1 MIAVGAHLLSL
12 TLLGPLTAALVLLL
26 LPERAGRAVRLVSLA
41 GAIVPLSTVL
51 LLLARY
57 DAARGGFQ
65 FVERYPIVPRLGLS
79 CHLGVD
85 GIAVPL
91 LVLTAIIHVTAV
103 FTSWTTRERAKEFY
117 LFLALLVTG
126 VYGVFASLDLF
137 VLFLFYEL
145 AVLPMYV
152 LIGVWGSSMDVP
164 GRGPFRSLFA
174 KVGVG
179 LKEYGAMKL
188 TLYLLAGSAFI
199 LVGIFVLWVEGGRQL
214 GAPTFDYLSLSR
226 ATFGGDLGRGLFLL
240 FYVGFGVLAG
250 IWPLHTWSPDG
261 HAAAPA
267 AGSMMHAGVL
277 MKLGAYGVLR
287 VGFGLLPEAAHGLA
301 WLVGTVAVINIVY
314 GALGA
319 GWQKD
324 IKYLIAYSSV
334 SHMGIVML
342 GLATMNATGVTGSVY
357 QMVAHG
363 IMTALLF
370 TIVNLVYAN
379 SHRRDMTLMGGYA
392 RGMPGLATFF
402 VIAGLSSLGLPG
414 LAGFVAE
421 FLVFLG
427 AWTSAHPWWAVPG
440 VVGALIT
447 ALYVL
452 RAVRTIFLGPRG
464 ADAHEIHDA
473 HGVEWVSLAALS
485 GCLVLLGVW
494 PRLLLGVLG
503 PGVSELLARLSSAAR

>member
-1 MIAVGAHLLSL
+1 M
-12 TLLGPLTAALVLLL
+12 TDFLTATLGAPFLAAVLILL
-26 LPERAGRAVRLVSLA
+26 LPQRAKLAIRLVSLA
-41 GAIVPLSTVL
+41 GALVPLATSL
-51 LLLARY
+51 LLLSRY
-57 DAARGGFQ
+57 DSAAGGFQ
-65 FVERYPIVPRLGLS
+65 FQTSIPLVPALGLS
-79 CHLGVD
+79 WHMGVD
-85 GIAVPL
+85 GIGVPL
-91 LVLTAIIHVTAV
+91 VLLTAIIHLTSVL
-103 FTSWTTRERAKEFY
+103 TSWTLKEREKEFF
-117 LFLALLVTG
+117 LFVALLVTG
-126 VYGVFASLDLF
+126 VYGVFVSLDLF
-137 VLFLFYEL
+137 LFFLFYEL

-152 LIGVWGSSMDVP
+152 LIGIWGSSMDVP
-164 GRGPFRSLFA
+164 GEGPFGRFFGR
-174 KVGVG
+174 VGVG

-199 LVGIFVLWVEGGRQL
+199 LVGIFLLWVEAGRQL
-214 GAPTFDYLSLSR
+214 GAGTFDYVLLSR
-226 ATFGGDLGRGLFLL
+226 AHFGGASGRTLFLL

-250 IWPLHTWSPDG
+250 IWPFHTWSPDG

-287 VGFGLLPEAAHGLA
+287 LGFGLLPEAAHQLA
-301 WLVGTVAVINIVY
+301 WLVGAIAVINIVY

-342 GLATMNATGVTGSVY
+342 GMATLNEAGITGSVY

-363 IMTALLF
+363 IMTALFF
-370 TIVNLVYAN
+370 TLVNLVYN
-379 SHRRDMTLMGGYA
+379 ISHVRDMTKMGGFA
-392 RGMPGLATFF
+392 HRMPGIAVFF

-427 AWTSAHPWWAVPG
+427 AWGSAHPWWLVPG
-440 VVGALIT
+440 VLGAFIT

-452 RAVRTIFLGPRG
+452 RAVRTIFLGPAPPETMHLR
-464 ADAHEIHDA
+464 DA
-473 HGVEWVSLAALS
+473 HGVEWASFVVLS
-485 GCLVLLGVW
+485 GALVLLGVW
-494 PRLLLGVLG
+494 PRLVLVPLNTGVA
-503 PGVSELLARLSSAAR
+503 EFLARLGI

>member
-1 MIAVGAHLLSL
+1 MTHLLDVTIL
-12 TLLGPLTAALVLLL
+12 APFLAALVVLVLPQRAKQAIRIASLLGALVPCAMSLLL
-26 LPERAGRAVRLVSLA
+26 V
-41 GAIVPLSTVL
+41 
-51 LLLARY
+51 ARY
-57 DAARGGFQ
+57 DASVSGYQ
-65 FVERYPIVPRLGLS
+65 FVSALPLIPKLGLS
-79 CHLGVD
+79 WHMGVD

-91 LVLTAIIHVTAV
+91 VMLTAIIHLTSV
-103 FTSWTTRERAKEFY
+103 FTSWTLKEREKEFF

-126 VYGVFASLDLF
+126 VYGVFISLDLF
-137 VLFLFYEL
+137 LFFLFYEL

-152 LIGVWGSSMDVP
+152 LIGIWGSSMDIK
-164 GRGPFRSLFA
+164 GQGPFGGLFA

-199 LVGIFVLWVEGGRQL
+199 LVGILLLWVEGGRQL
-214 GAPTFDYLSLSR
+214 GAGTFDYVALSQ
-226 ATFGGDLGRGLFLL
+226 ATFHGSSGRTLFLL

-250 IWPLHTWSPDG
+250 IWPFHTWSPDG

-267 AGSMMHAGVL
+267 AGSMLHAGVL

-287 VGFGLLPEAAHGLA
+287 VGFGLLPQAAHELA
-301 WLVGTVAVINIVY
+301 WLVGLVAVINIVY

-342 GLATMNATGVTGSVY
+342 GMATLNEAGITGSVY

-363 IMTALLF
+363 IMTALFFAL
-370 TIVNLVYAN
+370 VNLVYN
-379 SHRRDMTLMGGYA
+379 ISHVRDMTKMGGFA
-392 RGMPGLATFF
+392 HRMPGIAMFF

-427 AWTSAHPWWAVPG
+427 AWNAAHPFWLIGG
-440 VVGALIT
+440 VLGAFIT

-452 RAVRTIFLGPRG
+452 RAVRMIFLGPAPAAPVELR
-464 ADAHEIHDA
+464 DAR
-473 HGVEWVSLAALS
+473 GVEWLSFVILS
-485 GCLVLLGVW
+485 GALVVLGVW
-494 PRLLLGVLG
+494 PRVLLGPLNA
-503 PGVSELLARLSSAAR
+503 GVAALLTRLSN

>member
-1 MIAVGAHLLSL
+1 MTHLLSL
-12 TLLGPLTAALVLLL
+12 TILSPFLAGLALLL
-26 LPERAGRAVRLVSLA
+26 LPQRAKLAIRFVSLA
-41 GAIVPLSTVL
+41 GALVPCATSL

-57 DAARGGFQ
+57 NTSLGGFQ
-65 FVERYPIVPRLGLS
+65 FASELPLIPKLGLS
-79 CHLGVD
+79 WHMGVD
-85 GIAVPL
+85 GLAVPL
-91 LVLTAIIHVTAV
+91 VALTAVIHLTSV
-103 FTSWTTRERAKEFY
+103 FTSWTLEEREKEFF

-126 VYGVFASLDLF
+126 VYGVFISLDLF
-137 VLFLFYEL
+137 LFFLFYEL

-152 LIGVWGSSMDVP
+152 LIGIWGSSMDIE
-164 GRGPFRSLFA
+164 GQGPFRGLFS

-199 LVGIFVLWVEGGRQL
+199 LVGILLLWVEGGRQL
-214 GAPTFDYLSLSR
+214 GRPTFDYVALSQ
-226 ATFGGDLGRGLFLL
+226 ATFHGGLGRTLFLL

-250 IWPLHTWSPDG
+250 IWPFHTWSPDG

-267 AGSMMHAGVL
+267 AGSMLHAGVL

-287 VGFGLLPEAAHGLA
+287 VGFGLLPGATHQLA
-301 WLVGTVAVINIVY
+301 WLVGLVAVINIIY
-314 GALGA
+314 GSLGA

-342 GLATMNATGVTGSVY
+342 GMATLNETGITGSVY

-363 IMTALLF
+363 IMTALFFAL
-370 TIVNLVYAN
+370 VNLVYN
-379 SHRRDMTLMGGYA
+379 ISHVRDMTKMGGFA
-392 RGMPGLATFF
+392 HRMPGIAVFF

-427 AWTSAHPWWAVPG
+427 AWNSAHPIWLVAG
-440 VVGALIT
+440 VLGAFIT

-452 RAVRTIFLGPRG
+452 RAVRTIFLGPAPGGSAELR
-464 ADAHEIHDA
+464 DAR
-473 HGVEWVSLAALS
+473 GVEWLSFVILS
-485 GCLVLLGVW
+485 GALVVLGVW
-494 PRLLLGVLG
+494 PRLILG
-503 PGVSELLARLSSAAR
+503 PLNAGVAAMLTRLAN

>member
-1 MIAVGAHLLSL
+1 MSEVLAITLLSP
-12 TLLGPLTAALVLLL
+12 LLAALVILA
-26 LPERAGRAVRLVSLA
+26 LPQRATGSIRLVSLV
-41 GAIVPLSTVL
+41 GALVPCATSVW
-51 LLLARY
+51 LLASY
-57 DAARGGFQ
+57 DAAAGGFQ
-65 FVERYPIVPRLGLS
+65 FVMTRPLIPALGLS
-79 CHLGVD
+79 LKLGVD

-91 LVLTAIIHVTAV
+91 VLLTAIIHLTSVL
-103 FTSWTTRERAKEFY
+103 TSWTLREREKEFF
-117 LFLALLVTG
+117 LFVALLVTG
-126 VYGVFASLDLF
+126 VYGVFVSLDLF
-137 VLFLFYEL
+137 VFFLFYEL

-152 LIGVWGSSMDVP
+152 LIGFWGSSMTIE
-164 GRGPFRSLFA
+164 GQGPFRSLFG

-214 GAPTFDYLSLSR
+214 SASTFDYVALSR
-226 ATFGGDLGRGLFLL
+226 ASFPGGMGRTLFLL

-250 IWPLHTWSPDG
+250 IWPFHTWSPDG

-277 MKLGAYGVLR
+277 MKLGAFGVLR
-287 VGFGLLPEAAHGLA
+287 LGFGLLPEAAHELA
-301 WLVGTVAVINIVY
+301 WLVGLVAVINIVY

-342 GLATMNATGVTGSVY
+342 GMATLNEAGLTGSVY

-363 IMTALLF
+363 IMTALFF
-370 TIVNLVYAN
+370 TLVNLVYAI
-379 SHRRDMTLMGGYA
+379 SHVRDMTKMGGFA
-392 RGMPGLATFF
+392 HRMPGIASFF

-427 AWTSAHPWWAVPG
+427 AWSSAHPWWLIPG
-440 VVGALIT
+440 VLGAFIT

-452 RAVRTIFLGPRG
+452 RAVRTIFLGPPPAGHGTLR
-464 ADAHEIHDA
+464 DAQ
-473 HGVEWVSLAALS
+473 GVEWASFVILS
-485 GCLVLLGVW
+485 GALVALGVW
-494 PRLLLGVLG
+494 PRLILG
-503 PGVSELLARLSSAAR
+503 PLNAGVADLLARLGS

>member
-1 MIAVGAHLLSL
+1 MTHLLDLTILAPFAAAAVILVLPQRAKLAVRIISL
-12 TLLGPLTAALVLLL
+12 IGALIPCATSLLL
-26 LPERAGRAVRLVSLA
+26 LSG
-41 GAIVPLSTVL
+41 
-51 LLLARY
+51 Y
-57 DAARGGFQ
+57 DASVSGYQ
-65 FVERYPIVPRLGLS
+65 FVSAIPLIPTLGLS
-79 CHLGVD
+79 WHMGVD

-91 LVLTAIIHVTAV
+91 VVLTALIHLTSV
-103 FTSWTTRERAKEFY
+103 FTSWTLKEREKEFF

-126 VYGVFASLDLF
+126 VYGVFISLDLF
-137 VLFLFYEL
+137 LFFLFYEL

-152 LIGVWGSSMDVP
+152 LIGIWGSSMDIE
-164 GRGPFRSLFA
+164 GQGPFRGLFK

-199 LVGIFVLWVEGGRQL
+199 LVGILLLWVEGGRQL
-214 GAPTFDYLSLSR
+214 GSGTFDYVALSKAS
-226 ATFGGDLGRGLFLL
+226 FQGGVGRTMFLL

-250 IWPLHTWSPDG
+250 IWPFHTWSPDG

-267 AGSMMHAGVL
+267 AGSMLHAGVL

-287 VGFGLLPEAAHGLA
+287 VGFGLLPEAAHQLA
-301 WLVGTVAVINIVY
+301 WLVGGVAVINIIY

-342 GLATMNATGVTGSVY
+342 GMATLNEAGITGSVY

-363 IMTALLF
+363 IMTALFFAL
-370 TIVNLVYAN
+370 VNLVYN
-379 SHRRDMTLMGGYA
+379 ISHVRDMTAMGGFA
-392 RGMPGLATFF
+392 HRMPGIGVFF

-421 FLVFLG
+421 LLVFVG
-427 AWTSAHPWWAVPG
+427 AWNAAHPVWLVAG
-440 VVGALIT
+440 VVGAFIT

-452 RAVRTIFLGPRG
+452 RAVRTIFLGPAPVGKVELR
-464 ADAHEIHDA
+464 DAR
-473 HGVEWVSLAALS
+473 GVEWLSFVILS
-485 GCLVLLGVW
+485 GALVVLGVW
-494 PRLLLGVLG
+494 PRFLLGPLNA
-503 PGVSELLARLSSAAR
+503 GVAALLTRLSN

>member
-1 MIAVGAHLLSL
+1 MTHLLDL
-12 TLLGPLTAALVLLL
+12 TILAPFVAALVILI
-26 LPERAGRAVRLVSLA
+26 LPQRARQAIRFTSLIGALVPCATS
-41 GAIVPLSTVL
+41 L

-57 DAARGGFQ
+57 DASVSGYQ
-65 FVERYPIVPRLGLS
+65 FVSALPLIPKLGLS
-79 CHLGVD
+79 WHMGVD

-91 LVLTAIIHVTAV
+91 VVLTAIIHLTSV
-103 FTSWTTRERAKEFY
+103 FTSWTLEEREKEFF

-126 VYGVFASLDLF
+126 VYGVFISLDLF
-137 VLFLFYEL
+137 LFFLFYEL

-152 LIGVWGSSMDVP
+152 LIGIWGSSMDVP
-164 GRGPFRSLFA
+164 GQGPFGGLFA

-199 LVGIFVLWVEGGRQL
+199 LVGILLLWVEGGRQL
-214 GAPTFDYLSLSR
+214 GAGTFDYLALSR
-226 ATFGGDLGRGLFLL
+226 ATFHGALGRTLFLL

-250 IWPLHTWSPDG
+250 IWPFHTWSPDG

-267 AGSMMHAGVL
+267 AGSMLHAGVL

-287 VGFGLLPEAAHGLA
+287 VGFGLLPQAAHELA
-301 WLVGTVAVINIVY
+301 WLVGAVAVINILY

-342 GLATMNATGVTGSVY
+342 GMATLNEAGITGSVY

-363 IMTALLF
+363 IMTALFFAL
-370 TIVNLVYAN
+370 VNLVYN
-379 SHRRDMTLMGGYA
+379 ISHVRDMTKMGGFA
-392 RGMPGLATFF
+392 HRMPGIATFF
-402 VIAGLSSLGLPG
+402 VVASLSSLGLPG

-427 AWTSAHPWWAVPG
+427 AWNAAHPFWLIGG
-440 VVGALIT
+440 VLGAFIT

-452 RAVRTIFLGPRG
+452 RAVRMIFLGPPPTARVELR
-464 ADAHEIHDA
+464 DAR
-473 HGVEWVSLAALS
+473 GVEWLSFVILS
-485 GCLVLLGVW
+485 GALVILGVW
-494 PRLLLGVLG
+494 PRVLLGSLNA
-503 PGVSELLARLSSAAR
+503 GVAALLTRLSN

>member
-1 MIAVGAHLLSL
+1 MTHLLDVTIL
-12 TLLGPLTAALVLLL
+12 APFLAALVVLVLPQRAKQLL
-26 LPERAGRAVRLVSLA
+26 RVVSLI
-41 GAIVPLSTVL
+41 GALIPCATSL

-57 DAARGGFQ
+57 DASASGYQ
-65 FVERYPIVPRLGLS
+65 FVSAIPLIPSLGLS
-79 CHLGVD
+79 WHMGVD

-91 LVLTAIIHVTAV
+91 VVLTALIHLTSV
-103 FTSWTTRERAKEFY
+103 FTSWTLREREKEFF

-126 VYGVFASLDLF
+126 VYGVFICLDLF
-137 VLFLFYEL
+137 LFFLFYEL

-152 LIGVWGSSMDVP
+152 LIGIWGSSMDIE
-164 GRGPFRSLFA
+164 GQGPFRGLFS

-199 LVGIFVLWVEGGRQL
+199 LVGILLLWVEGGRQL
-214 GAPTFDYLSLSR
+214 GAGTFDYVALSS
-226 ATFGGDLGRGLFLL
+226 ASFHGGLGRTLFLL

-250 IWPLHTWSPDG
+250 IWPFHTWSPDG

-267 AGSMMHAGVL
+267 AGSMLHAGVL

-287 VGFGLLPEAAHGLA
+287 VGFGLLPEAAHQLA
-301 WLVGTVAVINIVY
+301 WLVGLVAVINIIY

-342 GLATMNATGVTGSVY
+342 GMATLNEAGITGSVY

-363 IMTALLF
+363 IMTALFFAL
-370 TIVNLVYAN
+370 VNLVYN
-379 SHRRDMTLMGGYA
+379 ISHVRDMTAMGGFA
-392 RGMPGLATFF
+392 HRMPGIGLFF

-421 FLVFLG
+421 LLVFLG
-427 AWTSAHPWWAVPG
+427 AWRAGQPLWLVAG
-440 VVGALIT
+440 VLGAFIT

-452 RAVRTIFLGPRG
+452 RAVRTIFLGPAPAGSVDLR
-464 ADAHEIHDA
+464 DAR
-473 HGVEWVSLAALS
+473 GVEWLSFVILS
-485 GCLVLLGVW
+485 GSLVVLGVW
-494 PRLLLGVLG
+494 PRFLLGPLNA
-503 PGVSELLARLSSAAR
+503 GVAALLARLSN

>member
-1 MIAVGAHLLSL
+1 MTHLMSL
-12 TLLGPLTAALVLLL
+12 TIFSPFVAALVLLALPQRAKL
-26 LPERAGRAVRLVSLA
+26 LIRLVSLA
-41 GAIVPLSTVL
+41 GALVPCATSV

-57 DAARGGFQ
+57 DVSVGGFQ
-65 FVERYPIVPRLGLS
+65 FISSVPLIPQLGLS
-79 CHLGVD
+79 WHMGVD
-85 GIAVPL
+85 GISVPL
-91 LVLTAIIHVTAV
+91 VFLTALIHLTSV
-103 FTSWTTRERAKEFY
+103 FTSWTLKEREKEFF
-117 LFLALLVTG
+117 LFVALLVTG
-126 VYGVFASLDLF
+126 VYGVFISLDLF
-137 VLFLFYEL
+137 LFFLFYEL

-152 LIGVWGSSMDVP
+152 LIGIWGSSMDIP
-164 GRGPFRSLFA
+164 GQGPFRALFA

-199 LVGIFVLWVEGGRQL
+199 LVAILLVWVEGGRQL
-214 GAPTFDYLSLSR
+214 GASTFDYVALSK
-226 ATFGGDLGRGLFLL
+226 ATFHGGLGRTLFLL

-250 IWPLHTWSPDG
+250 IWPFHTWSPDG

-267 AGSMMHAGVL
+267 AGSMLHAGVL
-277 MKLGAYGVLR
+277 MKLGAYGVMR
-287 VGFGLLPEAAHGLA
+287 VGFGLLPEATHELA
-301 WLVGTVAVINIVY
+301 WLVGLVAVINIVY

-342 GLATMNATGVTGSVY
+342 GMATLNEAGLTGSVY

-363 IMTALLF
+363 IMTALFF
-370 TIVNLVYAN
+370 TLVNLVYN
-379 SHRRDMTLMGGYA
+379 ISHVRDMTKMGGFA
-392 RGMPGLATFF
+392 HRMPGIGAFF

-427 AWTSAHPWWAVPG
+427 AWSSAHPWWLVPG
-440 VVGALIT
+440 VLGALIT

-452 RAVRTIFLGPRG
+452 RAVRTIFLGPAPEGHVELR
-464 ADAHEIHDA
+464 DAR
-473 HGVEWVSLAALS
+473 GVEWASFVILS
-485 GCLVLLGVW
+485 GALVVLGVW
-494 PRLLLGVLG
+494 PRVILTPLNAGVAEFLTRLGN
-503 PGVSELLARLSSAAR
+503 

>member
-1 MIAVGAHLLSL
+1 MTHVLSL
-12 TLLGPLTAALVLLL
+12 TLLGPFAAALLVLLL
-26 LPERAGRAVRLVSLA
+26 PQRAGRAIRFVSLA
-41 GAIVPLSTVL
+41 GALVPVVTSLMLLSG
-51 LLLARY
+51 Y
-57 DAARGGFQ
+57 DAAKGGFQ
-65 FVERYPIVPRLGLS
+65 FVESIPLIPKLGLS
-79 CHLGVD
+79 WHMGVD

-91 LVLTAIIHVTAV
+91 VLLTAIIHLTSV
-103 FTSWTTRERAKEFY
+103 FTSWTLKEREKEFF
-117 LFLALLVTG
+117 LFVALLVTG
-126 VYGVFASLDLF
+126 VYGVFVSLDLF
-137 VLFLFYEL
+137 LFFLFYEL

-152 LIGVWGSSMDVP
+152 LIGVWGSSMEIE
-164 GRGPFRSLFA
+164 GQGPFGGLF
-174 KVGVG
+174 KKIGVG
-179 LKEYGAMKL
+179 MKEYGAMKL

-199 LVGIFVLWVEGGRQL
+199 LVGIFLLWVEGGKQL
-214 GAPTFDYLSLSR
+214 GAPTFDYVLLSK
-226 ATFGGDLGRGLFLL
+226 ATFHGGLGRTMFLL

-250 IWPLHTWSPDG
+250 IWPFHTWSPDG

-287 VGFGLLPEAAHGLA
+287 VGFGLLPEATHELA

-342 GLATMNATGVTGSVY
+342 GMATLNEAGITGSVY

-370 TIVNLVYAN
+370 TLVNLVYN
-379 SHRRDMTLMGGYA
+379 ISHVRDMTKMGGFA
-392 RGMPGLATFF
+392 HRMPGIATFF

-427 AWTSAHPWWAVPG
+427 AWTSAHPWWLVPG
-440 VVGALIT
+440 VVGAFIT

-452 RAVRTIFLGPRG
+452 RAVRTIFLGPPPEGHHELR
-464 ADAHEIHDA
+464 DAR
-473 HGVEWVSLAALS
+473 GVEWATFVILGGAL
-485 GCLVLLGVW
+485 VVLGVW
-494 PRLLLGVLG
+494 PRILLTPLNVGVA
-503 PGVSELLARLSSAAR
+503 ELLARLGN

>member
-1 MIAVGAHLLSL
+1 MTHLLAL
-12 TLLGPLTAALVLLL
+12 TIASPFLAAIVVLLL
-26 LPERAGRAVRLVSLA
+26 PQRARASIRVASLA
-41 GAIVPLSTVL
+41 GALVPCATSL
-51 LLLARY
+51 LLLAHY
-57 DAARGGFQ
+57 DSSAGGFQ
-65 FVERYPIVPRLGLS
+65 FVTALPLIPTLGIS
-79 CHLGVD
+79 WHLGVD
-85 GIAVPL
+85 GISVPL
-91 LVLTAIIHVTAV
+91 VFLTALIHVTSV
-103 FTSWTTRERAKEFY
+103 FTSWTLKEREKEFF
-117 LFLALLVTG
+117 LFVALLVTG
-126 VYGVFASLDLF
+126 VYGVFISLDLF
-137 VLFLFYEL
+137 LFFLFYEL

-152 LIGVWGSSMDVP
+152 LIGIWGSSMEIP
-164 GRGPFRSLFA
+164 GRGPFRALFA

-199 LVGIFVLWVEGGRQL
+199 LVGILLLSIEASRQL
-214 GAPTFDYLSLSR
+214 GGATFDYVALSGVSFSGDRGR
-226 ATFGGDLGRGLFLL
+226 AAFLL

-250 IWPLHTWSPDG
+250 IWPFHTWSPDG

-287 VGFGLLPEAAHGLA
+287 VGFGLLPEATHELA
-301 WLVGTVAVINIVY
+301 WLVGLVAVINIVY

-342 GLATMNATGVTGSVY
+342 GMATLNEAGITGSVY

-363 IMTALLF
+363 IMTALFF
-370 TIVNLVYAN
+370 TLVNLVYN
-379 SHRRDMTLMGGYA
+379 ISHVRDMTRMGGFA
-392 RGMPGLATFF
+392 HPMPGIAAFF

-427 AWTSAHPWWAVPG
+427 AWGSAHAWWLIPG
-440 VVGALIT
+440 VLGAFIT

-452 RAVRTIFLGPRG
+452 RAVRTIFLGPAPAG
-464 ADAHEIHDA
+464 AVALRDAR
-473 HGVEWVSLAALS
+473 GVEWASLATLS
-485 GCLVLLGVW
+485 GALVVLGVW
-494 PRLLLGVLG
+494 PRFILG
-503 PGVSELLARLSSAAR
+503 PLNAGVADFLKRLGN

>member
-1 MIAVGAHLLSL
+1 MTHLLSL
-12 TLLGPLTAALVLLL
+12 TIFSPFLAALVVLA
-26 LPERAGRAVRLVSLA
+26 LPQRAKLGIRLVSLA
-41 GAIVPLSTVL
+41 GALVPCATSL

-57 DAARGGFQ
+57 DAAVSGFQ
-65 FVERYPIVPRLGLS
+65 FVTSLPLIPKLGLS
-79 CHLGVD
+79 WHTGVD
-85 GIAVPL
+85 GIGVPL
-91 LVLTAIIHVTAV
+91 VFLTALIHLTSV
-103 FTSWTTRERAKEFY
+103 FTSWTLKEREKEFF
-117 LFLALLVTG
+117 LFVGLLVTG
-126 VYGVFASLDLF
+126 VYGVFISLDLLIF
-137 VLFLFYEL
+137 FLFYEL

-152 LIGVWGSSMDVP
+152 LIGIWGSSMEIP
-164 GRGPFRSLFA
+164 GQGPFRGLFA

-199 LVGIFVLWVEGGRQL
+199 LVGILLLWVEGGKQL
-214 GAPTFDYLSLSR
+214 GSATFDYVALSE
-226 ATFGGDLGRGLFLL
+226 ATFGGGLGRTMFLL

-250 IWPLHTWSPDG
+250 IWPFHTWSPDG

-267 AGSMMHAGVL
+267 AGSMLHAGVL

-287 VGFGLLPEAAHGLA
+287 VGFGLLPEATRELA
-301 WLVGTVAVINIVY
+301 WLVGLVAVINIIY

-342 GLATMNATGVTGSVY
+342 GMATLNEAGLTGSVY

-363 IMTALLF
+363 IMTALFF
-370 TIVNLVYAN
+370 TLVNLVYN
-379 SHRRDMTLMGGYA
+379 ISHVRDMTRMGGFA
-392 RGMPGLATFF
+392 HRMPGIAAFF

-427 AWTSAHPWWAVPG
+427 AWNSAHPVWLVAG
-440 VVGALIT
+440 VVGAFIT

-452 RAVRTIFLGPRG
+452 RAVRTIFLGPAPAGHVELR
-464 ADAHEIHDA
+464 DAR
-473 HGVEWVSLAALS
+473 GVEWASFVILSAAL
-485 GCLVLLGVW
+485 VVLGVW
-494 PRLLLGVLG
+494 PRLLLGPLNA
-503 PGVSELLARLSSAAR
+503 GVAGFLTRLSN